1 MWIFKI
7 IFTLSIFNYG
17 EIYYAKVHGVISPVI
32 ADFFEKTI
40 KKAENKDAE
49 LLIFLLD
56 TPGGLESSMR
66 KIVKDILNS
75 EIPICVYVYP
85 PGGRAASA
93 GVFITVSAHIAAMSP
108 GTNIG
113 SAHPVSMNQKIDSIM
128 LKKITNDAVAFIK
141 SIAEKR
147 KRNPKILEMC
157 VRKSISLTEKE
168 ALKNNVIDLIANDL
182 NDLINKLDGKKIK
195 IKGKEK
201 TLKLK
206 NKPIIEIKMSFR
218 EKLLLVLSNPN
229 IAYLFLILGF
239 YGILFELSHPGA
251 ILPGVLG
258 AIFLILAFYS
268 FQVLPVNYAGVALIL
283 LALLLFFL
291 DTQIP
296 SHGLLTL
303 GGIVSFVLG
312 SLMLFK
318 TENPFFRVSY
328 LNIFIATILTISFFA
343 FIVYKAIKAQFKK
356 PEIGSESLI
365 GKIGEARTDIKGEEG
380 GLVFL
385 HGELWN
391 AYSENYIRKGSKVR
405 VVAMEGL
412 KIKVEELRNGD

>member
-7 IFTLSIFNYG
+7 IFALSIFNYG

-182 NDLINKLDGKKIK
+182 NDLINEIHTEML
-195 IKGKEK
+195 
-201 TLKLK
+201 
-206 NKPIIEIKMSFR
+206 PI
-218 EKLLLVLSNPN
+218 LSYYFNAN
-229 IAYLFLILGF
+229 T
-239 YGILFELSHPGA
+239 
-251 ILPGVLG
+251 
-258 AIFLILAFYS
+258 
-268 FQVLPVNYAGVALIL
+268 N
-283 LALLLFFL
+283 LLFFL
-291 DTQIP
+291 T
-296 SHGLLTL
+296 
-303 GGIVSFVLG
+303 
-312 SLMLFK
+312 
-318 TENPFFRVSY
+318 
-328 LNIFIATILTISFFA
+328 
-343 FIVYKAIKAQFKK
+343 
-356 PEIGSESLI
+356 
-365 GKIGEARTDIKGEEG
+365 
-380 GLVFL
+380 
-385 HGELWN
+385 
-391 AYSENYIRKGSKVR
+391 
-405 VVAMEGL
+405 
-412 KIKVEELRNGD
+412 KIKL

>member
-1 MWIFKI
+1 
-7 IFTLSIFNYG
+7 
-17 EIYYAKVHGVISPVI
+17 
-32 ADFFEKTI
+32 
-40 KKAENKDAE
+40 
-49 LLIFLLD
+49 
-56 TPGGLESSMR
+56 
-66 KIVKDILNS
+66 
-75 EIPICVYVYP
+75 
-85 PGGRAASA
+85 
-93 GVFITVSAHIAAMSP
+93 
-108 GTNIG
+108 
-113 SAHPVSMNQKIDSIM
+113 
-128 LKKITNDAVAFIK
+128 
-141 SIAEKR
+141 
-147 KRNPKILEMC
+147 
-157 VRKSISLTEKE
+157 
-168 ALKNNVIDLIANDL
+168 
-182 NDLINKLDGKKIK
+182 
-195 IKGKEK
+195 
-201 TLKLK
+201 
-206 NKPIIEIKMSFR
+206 MSFR